1 VPVKQKLLTQRSD
14 FLLVSRASFFCP
26 NLVFCSMPKA
36 FVRSWLWKT
45 KIYVWQ
51 FRSTAQM

>member
-1 VPVKQKLLTQRSD
+1 MS
-14 FLLVSRASFFCP
+14 
-26 NLVFCSMPKA
+26 KA

-51 FRSTAQM
+51 FRSSVQLRCRWQAIIREYSRLQNAVFKCK